1 MRFYNNIYAEINLDD
16 LIHNLNIIKKMNK
29 NQKIIAVVKDDAYG
43 HGSVEISKKLIENN
57 VGILAVGHIFEAIE
71 LRKEGIEIPILIMGI
86 TPIEY
91 TYELLKYRLT
101 QTITSFEYAVL
112 LSREICKFSQKL
124 KIHIKIDTGMGRVGL
139 FASDENYEI
148 VNNIFRNPCFE
159 VEGIYSHFSDA
170 DKINSEYTF
179 MQYKLFNTF
188 CNNLNKLKL
197 NIKYKHICNSA
208 GSINFDFDSLNSIRP
223 GIALYGYAMDKQIK
237 FKPIMSLKSRIVHI
251 KKANKGD
258 FIGYGKTYKVNKESV
273 IATVNVGYG
282 YGYPRYLSNKGK
294 VIVSGEYANIVGN
307 VCMDHFMI
315 DITHINNVNIFDEV
329 ILIGEMNG
337 KAIDANDIA
346 IMGNTISYE
355 VLCGIRRKVS
365 RVYISDNKVLSIRE
379 VNL

>member
-1 MRFYNNIYAEINLDD
+1 MRFYNNVYAEINLDD
-16 LIHNLNIIKKMNK
+16 MIHNLNTIRNLNS

-57 VGILAVGHIFEAIE
+57 VDMLAVGHIFEAVE
-71 LRKEGIEIPILIMGI
+71 LREAGITAPILIMGI
-86 TPIEY
+86 TPVEY

-101 QTITSFEYAVL
+101 QTVTSFEYAIL
-112 LSREICKFSQKL
+112 LSQEIHKFSKKL

-148 VNNIFRNPCFE
+148 VNNIFGDPCFE

-170 DKINSEYTF
+170 DNKDSEYTF
-179 MQYKLFNTF
+179 SQHKLFNTF
-188 CNNLNKLKL
+188 CNNLKELKL
-197 NIKYKHICNSA
+197 NIKYKHICNSS
-208 GSINFDFDSLNSIRP
+208 GSVNFDFNNMNCIRP
-223 GIALYGYAMDKQIK
+223 GVALYGYGVDKQIK
-237 FKPIMSLKSRIVHI
+237 FKPIMSLKAKIVHI

-258 FIGYGKTYKVNKESV
+258 FIGYGKTYKVNKESI
-273 IATVNVGYG
+273 IATINVGYG

-294 VIVSGEYANIVGN
+294 VIVNGHYANIVGN

-315 DITHINNVNIFDEV
+315 DITHINSVKLFDDV
-329 ILIGEMNG
+329 ILIGKMNE
-337 KAIDANDIA
+337 KIIDANDISV
-346 IMGNTISYE
+346 MGNTISYE

-365 RVYISDNKVLSIRE
+365 RVYISNEKVISIRE